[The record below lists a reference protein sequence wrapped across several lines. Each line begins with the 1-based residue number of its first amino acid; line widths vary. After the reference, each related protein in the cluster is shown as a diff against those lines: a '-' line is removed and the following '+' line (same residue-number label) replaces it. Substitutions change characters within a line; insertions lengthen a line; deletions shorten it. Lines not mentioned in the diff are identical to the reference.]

1 MRWFKIAGIAA
12 GVVIGYLVVSA
23 VIGLLIYAVIG
34 VLAVGA
40 IYLGVK
46 AAYRNKQVGRRMPD
60 RALPRQESPTVDDE
74 LTRLRRDM
82 RS

>member
-1 MRWFKIAGIAA
+1 MRWFKVAGVATA
-12 GVVIGYLVVSA
+12 VVIGYLVVSA
-23 VIGLLIYAVIG
+23 VIGLVIYAVIG
-34 VLAVGA
+34 ALAVGA

-46 AAYRNKQVGRRMPD
+46 AAHRNKQVGRKMPD
-60 RALPRQESPTVDDE
+60 RALRPESPSVDDE

>member
-34 VLAVGA
+34 VVAVGA

-46 AAYRNKQVGRRMPD
+46 AAHRNKQVGRKMPD
-60 RALPRQESPTVDDE
+60 RALRPESPSVDDE